1 MKKRRIFV
9 LLLISMLALSLF
21 LVGCNGDDNG
31 DNGDN
36 GEAVDNGDNGD
47 AGDEEPDRVAV
58 ATGGTT
64 GVYYPLGGAFANIIN
79 DYVDDVSANA
89 ESTGASV
96 ENANLLN
103 DGDVDFGF
111 IQNDIVYFAYE
122 GVEMFDDAMDNLRG
136 LATLYPETIQIVA
149 DAGAGI
155 ESVEDL
161 AGMRVAVGAPGS
173 GTEANARQILEAH
186 GLSYDDLTADYLS
199 FAEAADNLRDGNV
212 DAAFVTAGTPTAA
225 ITDLSTQHN
234 VVLIPIEQDMI
245 DDIVSEYPYY
255 TQVEIPEGTYR
266 NQDEAVD
273 AVAVMAM
280 IAVRAELS
288 EDFVYNITAALF
300 DNLSDMESA
309 HARGGDVSLEEA
321 QDGMSI
327 PLHPGAERYFDE
339 AE

>member
-1 MKKRRIFV
+1 MKKKRIFV
-9 LLLISMLALSLF
+9 LLLISVLVLSIF
-21 LVGCNGDDNG
+21 LVGCGNGDNG

-36 GEAVDNGDNGD
+36 GAVGDNGD
-47 AGDEEPDRVAV
+47 DENGGETPERVAV

-103 DGDVDFGF
+103 DGDVDFAL
-111 IQNDIVYFAYE
+111 IQNDISYFAYQGE
-122 GVEMFDDAMDNLRG
+122 EMFDTPMDNLRG

-155 ESVEDL
+155 ESIEDL
-161 AGMRVAVGAPGS
+161 VGKRVAVGAPGS
-173 GTEANARQILEAH
+173 GTEANARQILEVH
-186 GLSYDDLTADYLS
+186 GISYDDLTPDYLS

-245 DDIVSEYPYY
+245 DQIVNDYPYY
-255 TQVEIPEGTYR
+255 TQVEIPGGTYR
-266 NQDEAVD
+266 NQDDTVD

-288 EDFVYNITAALF
+288 EDFVYEITAALF
-300 DNLSDMESA
+300 ENLSDLESA
-309 HARGGDVSLEEA
+309 HARGGDVSLEGA
-321 QDGMSI
+321 QDGMSLE
-327 PLHPGAERYFDE
+327 LHPGAQRYFDE
-339 AE
+339 VQ